1 MVEHDLYAGGDVRA
15 GETAPREGQSQ
26 VPFYAAGEATLS
38 HCSRHNTLLFS
49 FHGTM
54 RQEFVRVTGSLTGT
68 DGLSLTSISRT

>member
-26 VPFYAAGEATLS
+26 VPFYAAGEATPS

-54 RQEFVRVTGSLTGT
+54 RQEVVTVTRSLTGT